1 VSGNIDES
9 IQDSFGGF
17 PMSKWNSPTE
27 WQGLCDGSACPIC
40 VRGQPLDIIATLDSS
55 WLTMPERAPMAGY
68 VCLVSRV
75 HAVDL
80 HDLSANQAA
89 AFIQDAHRVSSVL
102 SSVTGSV
109 KLNYEIHG
117 NTLPHLHMHFFP
129 RYAGDP
135 FEGRAIEPFRVTRPV
150 YGRGQFAGLR
160 ERLVQALATPQPWP
174 SRHPGSHP

>member
-1 VSGNIDES
+1 MV
-9 IQDSFGGF
+9 
-17 PMSKWNSPTE
+17 
-27 WQGLCDGSACPIC
+27 
-40 VRGQPLDIIATLDSS
+40 
-55 WLTMPERAPMAGY
+55 GY

-80 HDLSANQAA
+80 HDLTVGQSV
-89 AFIQDAHRVSSVL
+89 AFMQDAHRVSSAL

-135 FEGRAIEPFRVTRPV
+135 FEGRAIEPFRIVQPV
-150 YGRGQFAGLR
+150 YEHGQFAALKAQ
-160 ERLVQALATPQPWP
+160 LIQALGA
-174 SRHPGSHP
+174 GAA